1 MNKLKHRNPFTAV
14 PNALLNDSKLS
25 FKAKGIY
32 SYLYSK
38 PDGWVFFNDAILKET
53 TDGLNS
59 FQSGIKELI
68 KNGWLTKRQV
78 ILENGRFGGIE
89 FELMH
94 NIEKTSTD
102 TLKKELK
109 SVDKPSSE
117 NPSSDKPSS
126 ENRPTYKERLN
137 KEISNK
143 ERKNNI
149 YVYFEDLWN
158 QYPKQ
163 EGRQNAEKY
172 FKRSVKTQS
181 DLDNIFKAMENYK
194 LKIEKEGISYQY
206 IKMGSTWFNCWKDY
220 IKYKTP
226 DNFNGGQ
233 NIGQRTQSNMNALDE
248 FLNSQNKSTSQGL
261 LNG

>member
-14 PNALLNDSKLS
+14 PNSLLNDPNIS

-38 PDGWVFFNDAILKET
+38 PDGWVFYNDAILQET

-68 KNGWLTKRQV
+68 KTNWLTKRQV

-94 NIEKTSTD
+94 NLENATTVTHKTPQNITEKPTTD
-102 TLKKELK
+102 NPTT
-109 SVDKPSSE
+109 DKPTT
-117 NPSSDKPSS
+117 
-126 ENRPTYKERLN
+126 ENRPTYKEIYN

-143 ERKNNI
+143 EISNNI
-149 YVYFEDLWN
+149 YVHFEDLWK
-158 QYPKQ
+158 QYPKK
-163 EGRQNAEKY
+163 EGRQKAEEY
-172 FKRSVKTQS
+172 FKRSVKNEN

-194 LKIEKEGISYQY
+194 LKIEKEGILYQY
-206 IKMGSTWFNCWKDY
+206 IKMGSTWFNCWSDY
-220 IKYKTP
+220 IDYKTP
-226 DNFNGGQ
+226 NNFNGGQ

>member
-14 PNALLNDSKLS
+14 PNALLNDSELS

-38 PDGWVFFNDAILKET
+38 PDGWVFYNDAILKET

-68 KNGWLTKRQV
+68 KANWLTKRQV

-94 NIEKTSTD
+94 NIEKVPTD
-102 TLKKELK
+102 TLKNELK
-109 SVDKPSSE
+109 SVDLPSSE
-117 NPSSDKPSS
+117 NPSSEKPSS

-149 YVYFEDLWN
+149 YVFFDDLWK
-158 QYPKQ
+158 QYPKK
-163 EGRQNAEKY
+163 EGRQKAEEY
-172 FKRSVKTQS
+172 FKRSVKTQT
-181 DLDNIFKAMENYK
+181 DLDNIFKAIENYK

-206 IKMGSTWFNCWKDY
+206 IKMGSTWFNCWSDY
-220 IKYKTP
+220 IDYQTP
-226 DNFNGGQ
+226 NNFNGGQ

-248 FLNSQNKSTSQGL
+248 FLNSHNKAPVQGL
-261 LNG
+261 IDG